1 MPALL
6 RACSFPGLA
15 YPLPLPILHTRLII
29 SIPPFLDIVMPLA
42 FVFPFSCIAIWA
54 GNGIVS
60 KLAVGV
66 LSPAALA
73 WSRWVVAACILTP
86 FLARRVWRVRDRLR
100 AGWLQ
105 LATLALLGMVLN
117 QTFGYYAA
125 QTLGAT
131 EIGLMMGL
139 TPLLTVLL
147 SIWLLRERPTW
158 GAVLGG
164 VLSLL
169 GLAILLGHGEP
180 SRLFTQGIHIGS
192 LYMLLSAGTYALYS
206 VLLKKWDLG
215 LDNWSMLYGQVL
227 CSVALLTP
235 FYLLVDGQW
244 PDSQALWLILYAG
257 IPASALSPWLWMQ
270 GIFLLGASRT
280 AIFMNLL
287 PVMTAGLAITLL
299 GERLTSYHLIGGGL
313 TLLGVLLA
321 QLLIKPVVLRRRA
334 ALAMAACQED

>member
-1 MPALL
+1 MPFA
-6 RACSFPGLA
+6 
-15 YPLPLPILHTRLII
+15 
-29 SIPPFLDIVMPLA
+29 FL
-42 FVFPFSCIAIWA
+42 FPFSCMAIWA

-73 WSRWVVAACILTP
+73 WSRWMVAAIILTP
-86 FLARRVWRVRDRLR
+86 FLAHRAWRDRAKLR
-100 AGWLQ
+100 AGFYH
-105 LATLALLGMVLN
+105 LAALALLGMVLN

-139 TPLLTVLL
+139 TPLITVLL

-158 GAVLGG
+158 GALLGG
-164 VLSLL
+164 AISIL
-169 GLAILLGHGEP
+169 GLAILLGQGDP
-180 SRLFTQGIHIGS
+180 SRLLTRGIQIGS
-192 LYMLLSAGTYALYS
+192 VYMLLSAATYALYS

-227 CSVALLTP
+227 CSLLFLTP

-244 PDSQALWLILYAG
+244 PDGRALWLILYAG
-257 IPASALSPWLWMQ
+257 IPTSALSPWLWMQ
-270 GIFLLGASRT
+270 GIALLGASRT

-287 PVMTAGLAITLL
+287 PVMTAALAISWL
-299 GERLTSYHLIGGGL
+299 GEKLTSYHLIGGGM

-321 QLLIKPVVLRRRA
+321 QLLVKPVVLRRRA
-334 ALAMAACQED
+334 RGALASCRED

>member
-1 MPALL
+1 
-6 RACSFPGLA
+6 
-15 YPLPLPILHTRLII
+15 
-29 SIPPFLDIVMPLA
+29 MPLA
-42 FVFPFSCIAIWA
+42 FLFPFSCMAIWA
-54 GNGIVS
+54 GNAIVS

-73 WSRWVVAACILTP
+73 WSRWMVAAIILTP
-86 FLARRVWRVRDRLR
+86 FLAHRAWRDRAKLR
-100 AGWLQ
+100 AGFYQ
-105 LATLALLGMVLN
+105 LAALALLGMVLN

-139 TPLLTVLL
+139 TPLMTVVL

-158 GAVLGG
+158 GALLGG
-164 VLSLL
+164 VISIL
-169 GLAILLGHGEP
+169 GLAILLGQGDP
-180 SRLFTQGIHIGS
+180 SRLITQGIHIGS
-192 LYMLLSAGTYALYS
+192 VYMLLSAGTYALYS

-227 CSVALLTP
+227 CSLLFLTP

-244 PDSQALWLILYAG
+244 PDGRAFWLILYAG
-257 IPASALSPWLWMQ
+257 IPTSALSPWLWMQ
-270 GIFLLGASRT
+270 GIALLGASRT

-287 PVMTAGLAITLL
+287 PVMTAALAISWL
-299 GERLTSYHLIGGGL
+299 GEKLTSYHLIGGGM

-321 QLLIKPVVLRRRA
+321 QLLVQPVVLGRRRV
-334 ALAMAACQED
+334 ALAACRED